1 MTFTDRSHPKP
12 RSGALVPPIR
22 TALAIVLIGLVVFA
36 TAWLVCSRGT
46 AIWDTRLFQVIN
58 DPSHSVAA
66 LLTPVSKLFLPAGI
80 VVVVLLTA
88 AYVWLRNRSPI
99 PLLAAAMSAGL
110 AWILAHAAKA
120 AVSRPRP
127 YEVVPHAVLRQDP
140 AHGTSFPSAH
150 TCVTVAVVVVL
161 MPFLSRP
168 ARVAAVGYAV
178 LVGWSRI
185 YLGVHY
191 PLDVVAGAGLG
202 LVAGGL
208 VIAAFTWRDKGTR
221 EEAVKARGDRDP

>member
-1 MTFTDRSHPKP
+1 M
-12 RSGALVPPIR
+12 
-22 TALAIVLIGLVVFA
+22 FA
-36 TAWLVCSRGT
+36 TAWLVCARGT
-46 AIWDTRLFQVIN
+46 ATWDTSLFRVIN
-58 DPSHSVAA
+58 DPSPGVAA
-66 LLTPVSKLFLPAGI
+66 VLTPISKLFLPAGI
-80 VVVVLLTA
+80 LVAVVLTA
-88 AYVWLRNRSPI
+88 AYVWLRNRSPL

-127 YEVVPHAVLRQDP
+127 YEVVPNAVLRQDP

-150 TCVTVAVVVVL
+150 TCVTAAVVLVL
-161 MPFLSRP
+161 IPFLPRP
-168 ARVAAVGYAV
+168 AAVAAVAYAV
-178 LVGWSRI
+178 LVGWSRV

-208 VIAAFTWRDKGTR
+208 VIVALAWRDQ
-221 EEAVKARGDRDP
+221 AARGKAVEASGGRSP